1 MMGSR
6 LTSWDSGI
14 KRLVLSVIGG
24 FGIPFLYSVI
34 TGPLSLYIE
43 SERIRHLLWIPIG
56 WPRMI
61 FYYFYFSTPLFKTR
75 INLDNTALFI
85 LQIAL
90 NVMLYGFLTFFMLLW
105 RSSRKRRVQLEP
117 PPPAQP

>member
-1 MMGSR
+1 MMSSR

-43 SERIRHLLWIPIG
+43 SERIRHLLWITNRLAPNDLLLLLFLHTAFQNTHQ
-56 WPRMI
+56 PRQ
-61 FYYFYFSTPLFKTR
+61 YC
-75 INLDNTALFI
+75 LFI

-90 NVMLYGFLTFFMLLW
+90 NVMLYGFLTFFGA
-105 RSSRKRRVQLEP
+105 SVAFIEEAKGS
-117 PPPAQP
+117 A